1 MHKHCKDVYSYSNIS
16 RLYKHFLHLR
26 YKVHEISSLCSYCM
40 NLIWVESLENA
51 LDSIIFSSYTALTV
65 TQKVLNPLTIWQKSK
80 YVCHFP
86 NNFFLLAFYSFVYRI
101 QYVFIPVIYRILYI
115 FNQDSIV
122 SVFWDWPLAL
132 KGQR

>member
-1 MHKHCKDVYSYSNIS
+1 
-16 RLYKHFLHLR
+16 
-26 YKVHEISSLCSYCM
+26 M
-40 NLIWVESLENA
+40 NLIWFKSLENA